1 MNQHYNEERLNAYKI
16 IETIGEGATS
26 KVKLVEETSTHI
38 KYAMKIM
45 RPNPEIQ
52 KQIDRE
58 IEILKSFATL
68 DKNECPYLVNLH
80 ELIVTGKKIIL
91 VLNYVSGGDLEEKIN
106 SSPNGY
112 LNESEAHF
120 YFSELLEAISFL
132 HSKNI
137 THRDL
142 KLENMLIDSDGDLRL
157 ADFGL
162 SIMSETDLSTHCGT
176 PYYVAP
182 EVFFNARYDG
192 PPADIWSCGIVL
204 YIMLCGHFP
213 FEGKNFEEL
222 GKKVMKGKI
231 VYPDHLSSDVID
243 LISHI
248 LTVDIDQR
256 YTIDQIRNHIW
267 FKNTPDTKPLKPTE
281 IDAFDNL
288 LIEIDA
294 ENNNP
299 TQTNSLATSPT
310 KVTRNRKFNLNDS
323 TSSDFDSSETEESD
337 NDNDAKSQLHNSNNL
352 AERVPEMSPQ
362 RLSSSS
368 TTASN
373 TNNNDNKEKENN
385 ATSSST
391 DNEESSQ
398 KTVPEFKT
406 VKNRKLTLPRYPPAH
421 PSRAKTL
428 KMRTR
433 PVSDAH
439 KDKYLA
445 SIGKNVSMTKKAS
458 GSYLFELDE
467 PVSDA
472 SQATFNFLLQKKAR
486 FTNCPRDSESSENKE
501 KIDVKVKYSI
511 FSKLKLI
518 IEISDEGDA
527 KDKSHVIVT
536 LTKGRKANF
545 KRFLLMMGSSFQDS
559 IANRD

>member
-1 MNQHYNEERLNAYKI
+1 MNRHYNEERLSAYKI

-26 KVKLVEETSTHI
+26 KVKLVEEIATQT

-45 RPNPEIQ
+45 KPNPDIQ

-58 IEILKSFATL
+58 IEILKSFTAI

-80 ELIVTGKKIIL
+80 ELIVTNKKIIL

-106 SSPNGY
+106 NSPNGY
-112 LNESEAHF
+112 LTESEAHF
-120 YFSELLEAISFL
+120 YFSELIQAIAFL

-142 KLENMLIDSDGDLRL
+142 KLENLLIDGDGNLRL

-192 PPADIWSCGIVL
+192 PPADVWSCGIVL

-213 FEGKNFEEL
+213 FEGKNFEDL
-222 GKKVMKGKI
+222 GRKVMKGKV
-231 VYPDHLSSDVID
+231 VYPSYLSSDVVD

-256 YTIDQIRNHIW
+256 YTIEQIKNHKW
-267 FKNTPDTKPLKPTE
+267 YKETPDTKPLRPTE
-281 IDAFDNL
+281 LDTFDNL
-288 LIEIDA
+288 LIAIDT
-294 ENNNP
+294 ENN
-299 TQTNSLATSPT
+299 QTNTNSST
-310 KVTRNRKFNLNDS
+310 KLTKNRKFNLNDS
-323 TSSDFDSSETEESD
+323 TSSDFESSSSQSDENDKDSSVKNQS
-337 NDNDAKSQLHNSNNL
+337 NSIQIPSLN
-352 AERVPEMSPQ
+352 PQ

-368 TTASN
+368 ATAN
-373 TNNNDNKEKENN
+373 NENNEKKAINNNNN
-385 ATSSST
+385 SSS
-391 DNEESSQ
+391 SSIVIEVTKP
-398 KTVPEFKT
+398 KTVKPDFRT
-406 VKNRKLTLPRYPPAH
+406 VKNRKMTMPRPAINMEA
-421 PSRAKTL
+421 SSKTV
-428 KMRTR
+428 KVKTR
-433 PVSDAH
+433 HASDAH
-439 KDKYLA
+439 KSKIAVNFGSSL
-445 SIGKNVSMTKKAS
+445 SMEKKAS
-458 GSYLFELDE
+458 GVYIFELNE

-472 SQATFNFLLQKKAR
+472 SQDTFNFLLQKKAR
-486 FTNCPRDSESSENKE
+486 FSSCPDSESNENNE
-501 KIDVKVKYSI
+501 KLDVKVKLSI

-518 IEISDEGDA
+518 VEISNEGDE

-536 LTKGRKANF
+536 LKKGRKASY
-545 KRFLLMMGSSFQDS
+545 KHFLFSMSSYIQES
-559 IANRD
+559 MSNRD